1 MEKRKREKEKN
12 GPSEWESERGR
23 ERERERLV
31 LMTDGVIGF
40 SNVIWSQI
48 KWLNILFL
56 LTFLEIGVCVC
67 VCEREREREKMP
79 SLISSFIFISEKL

>member
-1 MEKRKREKEKN
+1 MDQV
-12 GPSEWESERGR
+12 SGR
-23 ERERERLV
+23 EREKETDRLV

-48 KWLNILFL
+48 KWLNNLFL

-67 VCEREREREKMP
+67 VREREREKMP